1 MLSIEAPEDRVEYL
15 REMLDPN
22 RSKEFFA
29 ELKSRDAVA
38 PKMVSY
44 KKPPTSEAVGGAR
57 PKSSGGQKKQ
67 LQVFK

>member
-1 MLSIEAPEDRVEYL
+1 MSIETPEDRVEYL

-22 RSKEFFA
+22 RSKEFFV

-44 KKPPTSEAVGGAR
+44 KKPQVTEAVGGAR

-67 LQVFK
+67 YQVK